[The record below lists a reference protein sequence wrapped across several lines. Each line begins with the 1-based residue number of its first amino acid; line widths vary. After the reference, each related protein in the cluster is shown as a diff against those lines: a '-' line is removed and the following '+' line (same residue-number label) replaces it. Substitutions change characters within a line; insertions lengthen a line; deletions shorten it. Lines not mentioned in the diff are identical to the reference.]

1 MQMFFFT
8 EAVQPVTTD
17 MLTQELLH
25 TFSYRCLHL
34 ECQLFPHC
42 CHEAHDIT
50 SWQPQA
56 WALRAL
62 KFNQLHNK
70 NQKLKNW
77 TLGFLFIMLIWYDA
91 QIYQILLV
99 YFYNGHSFNI
109 DSKDIKNIFFFQEK
123 RHKKK
128 IKMIPLYP
136 LCYVMLFFLVNGE
149 ICGIYGTCLY
159 I

>member
-1 MQMFFFT
+1 MFFFT

-56 WALRAL
+56 RALRAL

-77 TLGFLFIMLIWYDA
+77 TLEFLFIMLIWYDV
-91 QIYQILLV
+91 QIYQMFLV
-99 YFYNGHSFNI
+99 YLYNGHNFNI
-109 DSKDIKNIFFFQEK
+109 DSKDIKNIFFPREELQK
-123 RHKKK
+123 DIKT

-136 LCYVMLFFLVNGE
+136 LSYDMLVFLVNGE
-149 ICGIYGTCLY
+149 IHGIYGTC
-159 I
+159 

>member
-25 TFSYRCLHL
+25 TFSYCCLHL

-91 QIYQILLV
+91 QIYQMLLV

-123 RHKKK
+123 NYKKTSKK

-149 ICGIYGTCLY
+149 ICGIYGTC
-159 I
+159 

>member
-1 MQMFFFT
+1 MFFFT

-34 ECQLFPHC
+34 ECQPFPHC

-77 TLGFLFIMLIWYDA
+77 TLEFLFIMLIWYDV
-91 QIYQILLV
+91 QIYQMFLV
-99 YFYNGHSFNI
+99 YLYNGHNFNI
-109 DSKDIKNIFFFQEK
+109 DSKDIKNIFFPREELQK
-123 RHKKK
+123 DIKT

-136 LCYVMLFFLVNGE
+136 LSYDMLVFLVNGE
-149 ICGIYGTCLY
+149 IHGIYGTC
-159 I
+159 

>member
-91 QIYQILLV
+91 QIYQMLLV

-123 RHKKK
+123 NYKK
-128 IKMIPLYP
+128 
-136 LCYVMLFFLVNGE
+136 
-149 ICGIYGTCLY
+149 T
-159 I
+159 

>member
-123 RHKKK
+123 NYKKTYNG
-128 IKMIPLYP
+128 IILIFFYP

-149 ICGIYGTCLY
+149 ICGIYGTC
-159 I
+159 

>member
-91 QIYQILLV
+91 QIYQMLLV

-123 RHKKK
+123 NYKKTSKK

-149 ICGIYGTCLY
+149 ICGLYGTC
-159 I
+159 